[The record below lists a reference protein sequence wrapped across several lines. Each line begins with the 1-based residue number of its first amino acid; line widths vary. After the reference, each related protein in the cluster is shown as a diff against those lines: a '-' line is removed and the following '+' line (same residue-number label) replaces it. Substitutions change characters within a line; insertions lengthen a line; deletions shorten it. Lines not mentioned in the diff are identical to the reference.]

1 LTRFDAPTKVEGT
14 VSQVFAVTDAESDCK
29 HQLDFA
35 LQYISE
41 KRGVVV
47 YLSQEGCGGDLSNEA
62 GAYALQ

>member
-1 LTRFDAPTKVEGT
+1 MAIEERRAATSKSCMGCI
-14 VSQVFAVTDAESDCK
+14 SQVFAVTDAESDCK

-47 YLSQEGCGGDLSNEA
+47 YLSQEGWGRS
-62 GAYALQ
+62 Q

>member
-1 LTRFDAPTKVEGT
+1 M
-14 VSQVFAVTDAESDCK
+14 FAVTDAESDCK